1 MTYEQAACKE
11 LASMLRSHRKL
22 VGGEFNLVSLID
34 SLGHDSR
41 DWGNLAIDE
50 IYQYWAKAYSS
61 RYDEKTA
68 AAKAHMIAAHRAGSL
83 LKETLKKF
91 HKGQYETVGRA
102 NVGRFG
108 GPMTYRWLN
117 T

>member
-22 VGGEFNLVSLID
+22 VGGEFSLVSLID
-34 SLGHDSR
+34 SLGHDSK
-41 DWGNLAIDE
+41 DWSNLAIDS
-50 IYQYWAKAYSS
+50 IYQYWAKVYSEGC
-61 RYDEKTA
+61 DEKTA

-91 HKGQYETVGRA
+91 HKGQFEVIGRSG
-102 NVGRFG
+102 GRFG
-108 GPMTYRWLN
+108 GPMVYRWLN